1 MSNGESLLLLR
12 LRPACRPRSFPQLQL
27 RNRSPQYPSSHSGKV
42 IVTASSQYVIIISL
56 KTGEV
61 ERHLFREGKNVPV
74 RCIRLSAHRVYAGFE
89 DGEIAVW
96 DLDSFELQS
105 TLDLHKS
112 SVAWIA
118 LSEDETRLI
127 SGGLDGHIFLW
138 DLLAEE
144 QQQM

>member
-1 MSNGESLLLLR
+1 M
-12 LRPACRPRSFPQLQL
+12 
-27 RNRSPQYPSSHSGKV
+27 
-42 IVTASSQYVIIISL
+42 TASSQYVIIISL